1 MTVEYLPS
9 VSIEGHQ
16 TSSTGG
22 PDHPMRVA
30 TRRAAGLDADGWTRD
45 LRDDV
50 RRFFDDLAGEWDTR
64 TSPQRTAIV
73 RDAIN
78 RGFGRIQPIGDVA
91 IEIGSGTGA
100 YSALLAERFNTVLA
114 VDLSLAMLRQA
125 PRGPAQRMQAD
136 GSRLPIRD
144 GVAAVVVLIN
154 ALLFPREVER
164 VLSARGVLLWV
175 NSSGEQTPIYL
186 PTDDLVRSLSGKW
199 TGVASRAGVGQWCVL
214 QRASSA

>member
-1 MTVEYLPS
+1 
-9 VSIEGHQ
+9 
-16 TSSTGG
+16 
-22 PDHPMRVA
+22 MRAA
-30 TRRAAGLDADGWTRD
+30 TRRAAGLDADGWTGD

-64 TSPQRTAIV
+64 MSPQRTAV
-73 RDAIN
+73 VQDALN
-78 RGFGRIQPIGDVA
+78 RGLERIQPVGEVA

-125 PRGPAQRMQAD
+125 PRGPAHRIQAD

-144 GVAAVVVLIN
+144 GLAAVVILIN
-154 ALLFPREVER
+154 AFLFPREVER
-164 VLSARGVLLWV
+164 VLSPRGALVWV

-186 PTDDLVRSLSGKW
+186 PTDDLVQSLSGRW
-199 TGVASRAGVGQWCVL
+199 NGVEPRGLGPVVRAAARLSYAVTRDIIFRVCSPGQQVP
-214 QRASSA
+214 S